1 MSYTASTG
9 NSQRSLKPETSPVSH
24 LAKMWAKKYV
34 QRLDVQDDVDAI
46 KDTSQYIADKLKDS
60 LRTASIDAWSHT
72 EKLIG
77 REIKRHGIERKLIDP
92 WRISEDSFT
101 IFNKAI
107 ETYSQQQPPEQLA
120 RTIGPFIGQVRA
132 HHTAIDARVIG
143 FVAMQMHYT
152 GYMLLREVPLSQR
165 ARVYSYFKVVDDY
178 LYMPLQRAYD
188 ASASHDFDSP
198 IMQVVQQLMPISSN
212 IAQTICER
220 VIAIYPT
227 YHTHSGLL
235 ANPIVKI
242 ASLRDTEMFQVYLW
256 VCVLEDSIGPIQHE
270 LFPLC
275 VMLYPAL
282 KVQWE
287 LVRQMIH
294 LLGQEINIRLGEKQ
308 RCLFQPYF
316 GILWEMFSPDVF
328 PDTLD

>member
-1 MSYTASTG
+1 MSYTASTT
-9 NSQRSLKPETSPVSH
+9 NSQCSLKPESSPVSH

-34 QRLDVQDDVDAI
+34 QRLDAQEDVDAT
-46 KDTSQYIADKLKDS
+46 KDTSKYIADKLHDS

-77 REIKRHGIERKLIDP
+77 REIRRHGIDRKLIDP
-92 WRISEDSFT
+92 WQISQDAFA

-107 ETYSQQQPPEQLA
+107 ETYSQQEPPEQLA
-120 RTIGPFIGQVRA
+120 RTIGRFIGEVRA
-132 HHTAIDARVIG
+132 HYTATDARVIG

-152 GYMLLREVPLSQR
+152 GYMLLREVPQSERQ
-165 ARVYSYFKVVDDY
+165 RVYSYFKVVDDY

-188 ASASHDFDSP
+188 ASANHDFDSP
-198 IMQVVQQLMPISSN
+198 IMRIVQQLLPLSSK

-220 VIAIYPT
+220 VIQIYPN
-227 YHTHSGLL
+227 YRTHSGLI

-242 ASLRDTEMFQVYLW
+242 ASMRDIEMFQVYLW
-256 VCVLEDSIGPIQHE
+256 VSILEDSIGAIQHE

-294 LLGQEINIRLGEKQ
+294 LLGQEISIRLGEKQ
-308 RCLFQPYF
+308 RSIFQPYF
-316 GILWEMFSPDVF
+316 QILWEMFSPDIF
-328 PDTLD
+328 PDSLD